1 MKKTGAYLT
10 EEAWLVLGR
19 RRFIL
24 MKTCTMRLLGM
35 TSIISMDKQTPM
47 RDQITVSSSR
57 LMMRC
62 LTTKKLKEES

>member
-1 MKKTGAYLT
+1 MKKTGAYLR

-24 MKTCTMRLLGM
+24 MKMCTMRLLGM
-35 TSIISMDKQTPM
+35 TSLISMDKQTPM

>member
-35 TSIISMDKQTPM
+35 TTIISMDKQTPM

>member
-1 MKKTGAYLT
+1 MKKIGAYLR

-24 MKTCTMRLLGM
+24 MKMCTMRLLGM